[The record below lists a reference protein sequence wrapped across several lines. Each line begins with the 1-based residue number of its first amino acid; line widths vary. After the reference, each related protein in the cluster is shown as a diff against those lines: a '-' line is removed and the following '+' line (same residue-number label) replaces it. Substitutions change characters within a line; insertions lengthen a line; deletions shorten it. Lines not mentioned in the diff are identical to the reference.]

1 MNGDGEFLC
10 QGAPFGALPLQ
21 PLGGLAV
28 LEQISARFAREHQ
41 VFPLGVN
48 RGVLTFAISD
58 PSDTIR
64 VDAVRRQV
72 EGLEVEP
79 CFAPAEEINRAIDRY
94 YVSDG
99 EEVGE
104 DPGPGVAVVPN
115 QTSAPSLRG
124 GERGDRVLSPAPDE
138 PIIEMVRKLI
148 TDALERRASDIHLE
162 PLAGSVRVRNR
173 VDGVLRDVGGASKR
187 HFSSIVSRIKILS
200 RISIAERRRPQDGRL
215 RLWERGRDVDLRVSV
230 VPTLHGES
238 VVMRV
243 LDGAS
248 ARMLLGELGFDPTA
262 ETGWREL
269 TSRADGLILVTG
281 PTGSGKSTTLYSVL
295 NSLNAPGRKIV
306 TVEDPVECQIE
317 GINQVAVHR
326 EIGMSFACAMR
337 ALLRQAPDILMVGE
351 VRDRETADL
360 ATNAAMTGHLVLSTL
375 HTNDACSAIT
385 RLSDLGVKPFMIAT
399 ALKGV
404 LAQRLVRRICQR
416 CRVPAE
422 LSPQER
428 RAIAGLV
435 GEAEGLAPAYMGQ
448 GCEACGGTGFSG
460 RTGLFELLTI
470 SPQMQRAIH
479 DGAATARLKDLW
491 RNAGG
496 RLLVEDGFGKV
507 RAGLTTIGEVL
518 GSVSTQE

>member
-10 QGAPFGALPLQ
+10 KDAPIGALPLQ

-28 LEQISARFAREHQ
+28 LQAISARFAREHQ
-41 VFPLGVN
+41 VFPLEVD
-48 RGVLTFAISD
+48 RGVLRFAISD
-58 PSDTIR
+58 PADVDR

-72 EGLEVEP
+72 EGLGVVP
-79 CFAPAEEINRAIDRY
+79 YFAPAEEISRAIDRY
-94 YVSDG
+94 YVGDD

-104 DPGPGVAVVPN
+104 DPGPGLAVVSN
-115 QTSAPSLRG
+115 RKFSLNLRG
-124 GERGDRVLSPAPDE
+124 GEARDRVLSPAPDE
-138 PIIEMVRKLI
+138 PITEMVRKLI
-148 TDALERRASDIHLE
+148 MDALERRASDIHLE
-162 PLAGSVRVRNR
+162 PLARSVRVRNR
-173 VDGVLRDVGGASKR
+173 VDGVLQEVGGASKR

-215 RLWERGRDVDLRVSV
+215 RLRERGRDMDLRVSV

-248 ARMLLGELGFDPTA
+248 SRLSLGDLGFDPA
-262 ETGWREL
+262 AAAGWREL
-269 TSRADGLILVTG
+269 TSRPDGLILVTG
-281 PTGSGKSTTLYSVL
+281 PTGSGKSTTLYSAL

-317 GINQVAVHR
+317 GINQVTVHR
-326 EIGMSFACAMR
+326 EIGMTFACAMR

-360 ATNAAMTGHLVLSTL
+360 AANAAMTGHLVLSTL
-375 HTNDACSAIT
+375 HTNDAWGAIT

-422 LSPQER
+422 LSLQER
-428 RAIAGLV
+428 RAIAGL
-435 GEAEGLAPAYMGQ
+435 GGDTDGLAHACRGK

-479 DGAATARLKDLW
+479 DGAATTRLKDQW
-491 RNAGG
+491 RSEGG
-496 RLLVEDGFGKV
+496 RLLLEDGFEKV